1 MCQAIF
7 FICLTYLSI
16 LIYYSDF
23 GLKIILDKQYEVI
36 FLTQKLFVREKLVG
50 KNDDKIKIKEDIL
63 EEPDIEVE
71 DTEKEAEKQVE
82 ISNSELKE
90 IAQDQQEKIQEEVKQ
105 EDVISEEVSK
115 EEKEIGKPEVVQSEI
130 EETDSVEDKKVS
142 EEAQIEIK
150 ETEGIEDKEKTE
162 DDQVE
167 FEKPGDVDVVN
178 EFPESEDMKSS
189 QFEQLLEESLVN
201 IKNLEIGDK
210 VEGEII
216 NITDSYIFVSLGG
229 KRDAYTEKIDYLDKD
244 GKLPFR
250 VGDTLSGYV
259 VKYTE
264 TETCI
269 AKSLV
274 SVSKRVLKEAF
285 EEQIPVSGKV
295 VSFTKGGFIINIS
308 GVRAFCPKSQMDLKR
323 IQDVKQYQGK
333 NYDFIIMEFKN
344 NGRDIVASRRIILEV
359 ENEKIKKEIID
370 KLEIGSVIMGK
381 VTRLTNFGAFIDLG
395 GIEGLL
401 HISQFSW
408 ARIDSP
414 SEVLNI
420 GDMIKAKVIKMS
432 GEKISLSMKALQE
445 NPFDI
450 ALNELKVG
458 DIINCRVLRNLPF
471 GSFVEIK
478 PGVEG
483 LIPISELT
491 MGRRITHPSEIVNE
505 GEFIEAQIMKINPE
519 ERKISL
525 SLKAL
530 QPDPWD
536 DIDEIFTENDIV
548 SGTIENSANFGIFI
562 KLKEGLVGL
571 MPSSKIKLA
580 GIKLDKSNVGEEFN
594 VRIVRI
600 DKDNRRISLEPTNLP
615 ESVVEG
621 KDDWHKYKSQ
631 KKKKKVIDED
641 SPFANL

>member
-1 MCQAIF
+1 
-7 FICLTYLSI
+7 
-16 LIYYSDF
+16 
-23 GLKIILDKQYEVI
+23 
-36 FLTQKLFVREKLVG
+36 LTQKLFVREKLVG

-150 ETEGIEDKEKTE
+150 ETEGMENKEKTE

-167 FEKPGDVDVVN
+167 FEQPGDVDEVN

-216 NITDSYIFVSLGG
+216 NITDS
-229 KRDAYTEKIDYLDKD
+229 
-244 GKLPFR
+244 FR

-370 KLEIGSVIMGK
+370 KLEIDSVIMGK

>member
-1 MCQAIF
+1 
-7 FICLTYLSI
+7 
-16 LIYYSDF
+16 
-23 GLKIILDKQYEVI
+23 
-36 FLTQKLFVREKLVG
+36 VG

-63 EEPDIEVE
+63 EESNIEVE
-71 DTEKEAEKQVE
+71 DTEKEVEKQVE

-90 IAQDQQEKIQEEVKQ
+90 IAQDQQEKVQEEVKQ

-115 EEKEIGKPEVVQSEI
+115 EEKEIGKPDVIQSEI
-130 EETDSVEDKKVS
+130 EETDSVEDKKVF
-142 EEAQIEIK
+142 EEAPIEIK

-167 FEKPGDVDVVN
+167 FEKSGDVDEVN

-370 KLEIGSVIMGK
+370 KLEIDSVIMGK

-548 SGTIENSANFGIFI
+548 SGTIENSANFGVFI

-631 KKKKKVIDED
+631 RKKKKVIDED

>member
-370 KLEIGSVIMGK
+370 KLEIDSVIMGK

>member
-150 ETEGIEDKEKTE
+150 ETEGMENKEKTE

-167 FEKPGDVDVVN
+167 FEQPGDVDEVN

-370 KLEIGSVIMGK
+370 KLEIDSVIMGK

>member
-150 ETEGIEDKEKTE
+150 ETEGVENKEKTE
-162 DDQVE
+162 DDKVE
-167 FEKPGDVDVVN
+167 FEQPREVEEVN

-631 KKKKKVIDED
+631 RKKKKVIDED
-641 SPFANL
+641 SPFAKL

>member
-1 MCQAIF
+1 M
-7 FICLTYLSI
+7 
-16 LIYYSDF
+16 
-23 GLKIILDKQYEVI
+23 E
-36 FLTQKLFVREKLVG
+36 
-50 KNDDKIKIKEDIL
+50 KNDDKIKIKKDIL

-150 ETEGIEDKEKTE
+150 ETEGMENKEKTE

-167 FEKPGDVDVVN
+167 FEQPGDVDEVN

-370 KLEIGSVIMGK
+370 KLEIDSVIMGK

-631 KKKKKVIDED
+631 RKKKKVIDED

>member
-1 MCQAIF
+1 MMRLCVKHF
-7 FICLTYLSI
+7 FLFPYYFSI
-16 LIYYSDF
+16 LIYYSNF

-36 FLTQKLFVREKLVG
+36 FLTQKLFVGENLVG

-63 EEPDIEVE
+63 EESNIEVK
-71 DTEKEAEKQVE
+71 DTEKEVEKQVE

-130 EETDSVEDKKVS
+130 
-142 EEAQIEIK
+142 K
-150 ETEGIEDKEKTE
+150 ETEGIENKEKTE
-162 DDQVE
+162 NDQVE
-167 FEKPGDVDVVN
+167 FEQPGDVEDVN

-370 KLEIGSVIMGK
+370 KLEIDSVIMGK

-445 NPFDI
+445 NPFDN

-536 DIDEIFTENDIV
+536 DIDEIFTENDII
-548 SGTIENSANFGIFI
+548 SGTIENSTNFGVFI

-631 KKKKKVIDED
+631 RKKKKVLDED

>member
-1 MCQAIF
+1 MMRLCVKHF
-7 FICLTYLSI
+7 FLFPYYFSI
-16 LIYYSDF
+16 LISYSNF

-36 FLTQKLFVREKLVG
+36 FLTQKLFVGENLVG

-63 EEPDIEVE
+63 EESNIEVK
-71 DTEKEAEKQVE
+71 DTEKEVEKQVE

-130 EETDSVEDKKVS
+130 KETDSVEDKKVS

-150 ETEGIEDKEKTE
+150 ETEGIVNKEKTE

-167 FEKPGDVDVVN
+167 FEQPGDVEDVN

-216 NITDSYIFVSLGG
+216 NITDSYIYVSLGG

-295 VSFTKGGFIINIS
+295 VSFTKGGFIINI
-308 GVRAFCPKSQMDLKR
+308 
-323 IQDVKQYQGK
+323 
-333 NYDFIIMEFKN
+333 
-344 NGRDIVASRRIILEV
+344 
-359 ENEKIKKEIID
+359 
-370 KLEIGSVIMGK
+370 
-381 VTRLTNFGAFIDLG
+381 
-395 GIEGLL
+395 
-401 HISQFSW
+401 
-408 ARIDSP
+408 
-414 SEVLNI
+414 
-420 GDMIKAKVIKMS
+420 
-432 GEKISLSMKALQE
+432 
-445 NPFDI
+445 
-450 ALNELKVG
+450 
-458 DIINCRVLRNLPF
+458 
-471 GSFVEIK
+471 
-478 PGVEG
+478 
-483 LIPISELT
+483 
-491 MGRRITHPSEIVNE
+491 
-505 GEFIEAQIMKINPE
+505 
-519 ERKISL
+519 
-525 SLKAL
+525 
-530 QPDPWD
+530 
-536 DIDEIFTENDIV
+536 
-548 SGTIENSANFGIFI
+548 
-562 KLKEGLVGL
+562 
-571 MPSSKIKLA
+571 
-580 GIKLDKSNVGEEFN
+580 
-594 VRIVRI
+594 
-600 DKDNRRISLEPTNLP
+600 
-615 ESVVEG
+615 
-621 KDDWHKYKSQ
+621 
-631 KKKKKVIDED
+631 
-641 SPFANL
+641 

>member
-1 MCQAIF
+1 M
-7 FICLTYLSI
+7 
-16 LIYYSDF
+16 
-23 GLKIILDKQYEVI
+23 
-36 FLTQKLFVREKLVG
+36 G

-150 ETEGIEDKEKTE
+150 ETEGVENKEKTE
-162 DDQVE
+162 DDKVE
-167 FEKPGDVDVVN
+167 FEQPREVEEVN

-631 KKKKKVIDED
+631 RKKKKVIDED
-641 SPFANL
+641 SPFAKL

>member
-1 MCQAIF
+1 
-7 FICLTYLSI
+7 
-16 LIYYSDF
+16 
-23 GLKIILDKQYEVI
+23 
-36 FLTQKLFVREKLVG
+36 LTQKLFVREKLVG

-150 ETEGIEDKEKTE
+150 ETEGMENKEKTE

-167 FEKPGDVDVVN
+167 FEQPGDVDEVN

-370 KLEIGSVIMGK
+370 KLEIDSVIMGK